1 MLHVK
6 TEELYGK
13 NPIVNANDLRSHIIN
28 IDSRFRKSKLEPP
41 TDFQYEFAHGYKN
54 VIKARVASVEIPC
67 AFYTFSKQKKN
78 TMFRIE
84 VSDYTGV
91 KHNIQIT
98 IPDGNYTGE
107 ELVNMI
113 QGQFDGLKD
122 MYGIF
127 MRIVLDKVSQRVK
140 IIHDGSAPPPCPK
153 CPMYTPVG
161 FGLIFSMIGLEDRV
175 YDFGLG
181 YNLGFVNQF
190 YIVSTTEITSE
201 SVISTC
207 GDNYCLLA
215 IDDMYTVEH
224 KTHNDYIQCLAKI
237 LIKRC
242 QNGSQQNVIFDDGY
256 TVLSNEIIFPRP
268 TDLKQV
274 RVRVLDMYGVPLDI
288 HYANLSISLE
298 VTEVMNVQMY
308 DQYRNYL
315 WERKEPRPH
324 GSGSVVTQAGK
335 GFN

>member
-67 AFYTFSKQKKN
+67 AFYTFSMQKKN

-84 VSDYTGV
+84 VCDYTGV

-98 IPDGNYTGE
+98 IPDGNYTGQ

-113 QGQFDGLKD
+113 QGQFDGLRD

-140 IIHDGSAPPPCPK
+140 IIHDGSAAPPCPK
-153 CPMYTPVG
+153 CPIYTPVA

-190 YIVSTTEITSE
+190 YVVNTPEIISE

-207 GDNYCLLA
+207 GDNYCLLG
-215 IDDMYTVEH
+215 IDDLYTVEH
-224 KTHNDYIQCLAKI
+224 KTHDSYIQCLAKI
-237 LIKRC
+237 LIKKGN
-242 QNGSQQNVIFDDGY
+242 NGIIFDDGY

-274 RVRVLDMYGVPLDI
+274 RVRLLDMYGVPMDI
-288 HYANLSISLE
+288 HHLNLSLSLE
-298 VTEVMNVQMY
+298 ITEVMNVQMY
-308 DQYRNYL
+308 DMYRNYL
-315 WERKEPRPH
+315 WGLPEPKGR
-324 GSGSVVTQAGK
+324 GNGGVVTQAGR